1 MTQRDVAPGRKS
13 ETLTTT
19 NVGTDQKKAFLD
31 ALEAARQAVKPL
43 VKKSLQAED
52 VPNDL
57 LSFRMK
63 QERE

>member
-1 MTQRDVAPGRKS
+1 MTQKEGAPPRVEGSAAPRN
-13 ETLTTT
+13 EP
-19 NVGTDQKKAFLD
+19 NDRKAFLE

-43 VKKSLQAED
+43 VKKSLKAED

-63 QERE
+63 GQG

>member
-1 MTQRDVAPGRKS
+1 MTQNDGARPPKVERNVTAGT
-13 ETLTTT
+13 ET
-19 NVGTDQKKAFLD
+19 DDRKAFLE

-43 VKKSLQAED
+43 VKKSLKAED

-63 QERE
+63 LHG